1 MNKELNHLLA
11 NFVVTYHKLQ
21 SFHWYVK
28 GSDFF
33 QVHLKLEELYNEINM
48 GIDELAEL
56 LLQIGGEPVSS
67 LRGFLELASI
77 DERTDSFVDSEE
89 VIKTV
94 VADYEALLA
103 EIVSVKKIADEQE
116 AYLVSASMDTFIA
129 SFTKTLWM
137 LRQSR

>member
-103 EIVSVKKIADEQE
+103 EIVSVKKVADEQE